1 MLASETDGTRRRQ
14 RLRPLACGACRGS
27 SPVRRPRAGHS
38 REEAV
43 ASQGAGWAQQ
53 QRDVARFVP
62 RLPMTARGSRSHRG
76 KEERE
81 RRPRSRLWVRRG
93 HDNPPPAPVTL
104 SLPRPVHSMS
114 LPGLALLPSPWRTL
128 GIHALKN
135 KQKQGNAKIKQ
146 HTKQKQNER
155 KQTNKTRFFSITN
168 QNVLTPRESAFCRCG
183 NLTLEP
189 GKRLSVWQTVPLFI
203 LATTDLAKLDT
214 VIFLT
219 TAHVSL
225 DWQGRAVHL

>member
-43 ASQGAGWAQQ
+43 ASQGAGWHA
-53 QRDVARFVP
+53 RCGTLRPPASDDSARVPVAP
-62 RLPMTARGSRSHRG
+62 RKGGTRAETSLPALGSKGSRQ
-76 KEERE
+76 
-81 RRPRSRLWVRRG
+81 
-93 HDNPPPAPVTL
+93 PPPAPVTL

-155 KQTNKTRFFSITN
+155 KQTKKKRFFSITN

-189 GKRLSVWQTVPLFI
+189 GKRLSV
-203 LATTDLAKLDT
+203 
-214 VIFLT
+214 
-219 TAHVSL
+219 
-225 DWQGRAVHL
+225 

>member
-53 QRDVARFVP
+53 QREVARFVP

-93 HDNPPPAPVTL
+93 HDTPPPRPRHPLLSQTRALHVLARVGPTSVPVEDSGHTCL
-104 SLPRPVHSMS
+104 EEQTETRQ
-114 LPGLALLPSPWRTL
+114 RQ
-128 GIHALKN
+128 N
-135 KQKQGNAKIKQ
+135 KTTHK
-146 HTKQKQNER
+146 TKTKR
-155 KQTNKTRFFSITN
+155 KETNKKKRFFFQLPI
-168 QNVLTPRESAFCRCG
+168 RMF
-183 NLTLEP
+183 
-189 GKRLSVWQTVPLFI
+189 
-203 LATTDLAKLDT
+203 
-214 VIFLT
+214 
-219 TAHVSL
+219 
-225 DWQGRAVHL
+225 